1 MSELSEEEMLN
12 IYGFLKKHADKL
24 PSGPPCLSPED
35 KRPAVQ
41 DKHKIEELM
50 HYIEGRLRA
59 ISWEKYQRH
68 QGLLPSAEEES
79 KEAEAKET

>member
-24 PSGPPCLSPED
+24 PSGPPED
-35 KRPAVQ
+35 KCPAVQ

-50 HYIEGRLRA
+50 RYIEGRLRA